1 MQCYCLYL
9 FTQKLGHFNEL
20 AYSTLFVKEI
30 TVPWPDTGT
39 AGLSHGDQLFWLE
52 LLTVAEAGSW
62 TQAYCAVCTRPP
74 FSSLYLSLSPSISF
88 SPPVSQSLYIYLV
101 LSPSLSVSICLSRN
115 LPISLSLYL
124 SVYNISL
131 SFSPPVSQSASFSS
145 HVYEGGLIWKP
156 RLGHMCIRL
165 GWFENQGWV
174 TCVLGW
180 DDLKT
185 KAGSYVR

>member
-20 AYSTLFVKEI
+20 PYSTLFVKEI

-74 FSSLYLSLSPSISF
+74 FSSLYLSLSPSI
-88 SPPVSQSLYIYLV
+88 YLV

-131 SFSPPVSQSASFSS
+131 SFSPPVSQSASFTS
-145 HVYEGGLIWKP
+145 HVYLGGMIWKP
-156 RLGHMCIRL
+156 RLGHMCIRV

-174 TCVLGW
+174 ICAVMYLYST
-180 DDLKT
+180 
-185 KAGSYVR
+185 